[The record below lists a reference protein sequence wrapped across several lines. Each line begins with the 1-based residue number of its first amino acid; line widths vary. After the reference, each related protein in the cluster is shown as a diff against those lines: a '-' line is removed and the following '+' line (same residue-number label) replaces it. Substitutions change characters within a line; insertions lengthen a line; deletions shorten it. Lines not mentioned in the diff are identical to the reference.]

1 MPWRIKILILTIS
14 IIFSLKVTAR
24 QEYPK
29 ILSMKE
35 RAVVIDDILEDKIAH
50 ILPELMRREGID
62 MWVVI
67 SREYNEDPVIK
78 TLLPSTWLAA
88 RRRTILIMFDKG
100 GGLGVETLAVARF
113 DVGKSFKKAWDK
125 EKQPDQWARVAEI
138 IEERNPQKIGLNI
151 SDHFGLADGLASTD
165 LEAFRKAISNK
176 YKQKMQKSWPLHG

>member
-1 MPWRIKILILTIS
+1 
-14 IIFSLKVTAR
+14 
-24 QEYPK
+24 
-29 ILSMKE
+29 
-35 RAVVIDDILEDKIAH
+35 
-50 ILPELMRREGID
+50 
-62 MWVVI
+62 
-67 SREYNEDPVIK
+67 
-78 TLLPSTWLAA
+78 
-88 RRRTILIMFDKG
+88 MFDKG